1 MEMPHRPPGRAPT
14 ASAKGPYAI
23 TGPHADV
30 SSASRDIHRSN
41 QPLSILHVLAP
52 GAAGGVE
59 SVVRVLATR
68 FHRLGHDVHVAAVA
82 PSAEAAA
89 GFIHALRDAGVAV
102 TTLDVPGR
110 AYVRERTLVAALCR
124 SLRPDVVHTHGYRAD
139 LIASSAA
146 RARRIPTVTTVHG
159 FTGGDFKNRVYEH
172 LQQRAFRRF
181 DAVVA
186 VSRPLVARLSANGI
200 ARDRLH
206 FLPNAYAAEATLLD
220 RDAAR
225 ERLGI
230 RDDAFRAG
238 WVGRLSQEKGPD
250 VFVDA
255 LAQLDAGQAVAA
267 SVLGDGAER
276 DAVRARAA
284 SLGVAPQITWHGVVP
299 NAGQLLA
306 AFDVL
311 VLSSRTEGTP
321 MVVLE
326 AMAAG
331 VPIVATH
338 VGGIPDMLSS
348 REALLVAP
356 DDPAALAAA
365 IRAVRA
371 DPAAAAE
378 RARAAR
384 CRLAVQFGVEP
395 WLERYAA
402 IYRQAQHPS
411 TAHTP

>member
-1 MEMPHRPPGRAPT
+1 
-14 ASAKGPYAI
+14 
-23 TGPHADV
+23 
-30 SSASRDIHRSN
+30 
-41 QPLSILHVLAP
+41 
-52 GAAGGVE
+52 VE
-59 SVVRVLATR
+59 SVVRVLATG

-82 PSAEAAA
+82 PSAEASS
-89 GFIHALRDAGVAV
+89 GFLQSLRDAGVEV
-102 TTLDVPGR
+102 TMLDVPGR

-124 SLRPDVVHTHGYRAD
+124 SLRPDIVHTHGYRAD
-139 LIASSAA
+139 IIASSAA

-172 LQQRAFRRF
+172 LQQRAFRHF

-186 VSRPLVARLSANGI
+186 VSRPIVARLGARGV

-206 FLPNAYAAEATLLD
+206 LLPNAYAAKETLLD

-230 RDDAFRAG
+230 TDDAFRLG
-238 WVGRLSQEKGPD
+238 WVGRVSPEKGAD

-255 LAQLDAGQAVAA
+255 LAQLDPRGAIAA
-267 SVLGDGAER
+267 SVLGDGGER

-284 SLGVAPQITWHGVVP
+284 SLGVARQITWHGIVHG
-299 NAGQLLA
+299 AGQLLA

-348 REALLVAP
+348 IEALLVAP

-365 IRAVRA
+365 IRAVRT
-371 DPAAAAE
+371 DPAAAAA

-384 CRLAVQFGVEP
+384 CRLAAQFGVEP
-395 WLERYAA
+395 WLERYAE
-402 IYRQAQHPS
+402 IYRQAQYS
-411 TAHTP
+411 SIALTS